1 MRPTTIAVLQE
12 VGERQYVP
20 FFNQACPIWVE
31 GSHTS
36 KDHSILVID
45 VDISK
50 ELDMLERGIVGRA
63 NFCEDE
69 LTASVNNTLGFVG
82 LMYKLSLCDIEIIT
96 TAAMNERLAPWQ
108 EPRLPTHPGDDDAN
122 AAKAILVWTS
132 YWVNY
137 ALNLGAVPYLKIGV

>member
-1 MRPTTIAVLQE
+1 MKLITLAVLQE

-63 NFCEDE
+63 KYRDDE

-82 LMYKLSLCDIEIIT
+82 LMYKLSLYDIESIT
-96 TAAMNERLAPWQ
+96 TAAANERLASWQ
-108 EPRLPTHPGDDDAN
+108 EVRLPLHLEDHTAN
-122 AAKAILVWTS
+122 AAKAIHVWVS

-137 ALNLGAVPYLKIGV
+137 ALNQGIVPWLKVGV

>member
-31 GSHTS
+31 GSHAS

-63 NFCEDE
+63 NFCDDE

-82 LMYKLSLCDIEIIT
+82 LMYKLSLYDIESIT

-137 ALNLGAVPYLKIGV
+137 ALNLGTVPYLKVGV